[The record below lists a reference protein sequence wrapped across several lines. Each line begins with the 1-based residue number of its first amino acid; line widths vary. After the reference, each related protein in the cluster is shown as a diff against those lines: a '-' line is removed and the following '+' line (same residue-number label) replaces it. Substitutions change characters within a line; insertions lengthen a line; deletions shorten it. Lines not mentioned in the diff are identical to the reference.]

1 VTATLALPPDAT
13 SPRRARRFVTDC
25 LGSIDGAPL
34 DVATLLVSELVTNAV
49 LHAHTTIAVTVTP
62 SATSVR
68 VGVRDQSPALPA
80 VRHYERTAPT
90 GRGLQMVEAL
100 AAQWGVSVDD
110 GSKTVWFEL
119 ELLDDAEA
127 GRSDAWAGRTRPRP
141 PGTRATRPPRSSI
154 RRSRGHPEASLR

>member
-1 VTATLALPPDAT
+1 MTSTLALPPDAT
-13 SPRRARRFVTDC
+13 SPRRARRFMTDC

-34 DVATLLVSELVTNAV
+34 EVATLLVSELVTNAV
-49 LHAHTTIAVTVTP
+49 LHARTPVAVSVTP

-100 AAQWGVSVDD
+100 AARWGVSVDD

-119 ELLDDAEA
+119 ELLDDGT
-127 GRSDAWAGRTRPRP
+127 GRSDAWTGRTRPRA
-141 PGTRATRPPRSSI
+141 PGARTTRPPRNSG
-154 RRSRGHPEASLR
+154 RRSRRHPEASRR